1 MFLHVVPVF
10 CCQLDQSIHPEFY
23 PTANCLFLG
32 PAVAEGQ
39 VHSKWQPK
47 KTQVAQNMP
56 GPTFKATRGG
66 RCILVFFQT
75 SHFGA
80 SRTVSENSIVYLFKK
95 GLHHVYIMLYSCC
108 IHLVNKQCPALGED
122 QGLNPSRFI
131 EQY

>member
-66 RCILVFFQT
+66 RCILVFFSNIT
-75 SHFGA
+75 FW
-80 SRTVSENSIVYLFKK
+80 SIQGLCRKIALFIYLKRVYTMFT
-95 GLHHVYIMLYSCC
+95 SCC
-108 IHLVNKQCPALGED
+108 IHVV
-122 QGLNPSRFI
+122 FI
-131 EQY
+131 L